1 MVRLFVLVALL
12 TLVIVCGV
20 IVDAHDIATQSGL
33 DPDEVEIPLGD
44 FSVPL
49 FGLSCAVLA
58 VSLARFIAQI
68 KLSAEI
74 IISFFCYSWRNSI
87 YGKTQQ
93 IFPSLFLSLE
103 TRARF

>member
-1 MVRLFVLVALL
+1 MGRLVILVALL
-12 TLVIVCGV
+12 TLVVVFGV
-20 IVDAHDIATQSGL
+20 IVDAHDIATRSGL
-33 DPDEVEIPLGD
+33 DPDEAEIPLGD

-49 FGLSCAVLA
+49 FGLSFAVLA

-74 IISFFCYSWRNSI
+74 TISFFYYSWRNSI
-87 YGKTQQ
+87 YGKTRQ